1 MDFLVS
7 VTKRFAQIIFA
18 CILGVAFSSSNAHAL
33 GDISVIYSYAF
44 NYFIYFLV
52 IVAIFTKLKYGER
65 FKSICVFVI
74 CFILDSV
81 VSAQVP
87 FSRFKFFIL
96 MFSLINLTVL
106 IIYVLSQIK
115 FAIKNRR
122 KHD

>member
-1 MDFLVS
+1 MDFLVR
-7 VTKRFAQIIFA
+7 VTKRFTQIIFA
-18 CILGVAFSSSNAHAL
+18 SILGIIFSFSNAHAL

-52 IVAIFTKLKYGER
+52 IVAISTKLKYGER
-65 FKSICVFVI
+65 FKSICVFII
-74 CFILDSV
+74 CFILDLV
-81 VSAQVP
+81 VSAKIP

-106 IIYVLSQIK
+106 VVYVWMQIK

-122 KHD
+122 KH